1 MSGVDVHLDGELVA
15 SIEDGDLIWHDGAHR
30 YETGQP
36 VLSVRLPRWTVAP
49 PGARALVRAH
59 LGSLLPEAG
68 TAARHRL
75 ADRAGR
81 ATGDVETL
89 LGVAGRDV
97 PGAAVI
103 VPRGADVPLP
113 RYEPVD
119 AREIADRLRRSSLGD
134 HGGSSLPGVQPKGV
148 LTLLDGAWYLPRGS
162 AASTHILKPSR
173 PDAPEL
179 VHDEAATSRAAAA
192 CGVVAAV
199 SHVERFGAD
208 EDEVLVVPRFDRAV
222 VDGQVRRTHQEDG
235 ASALGITP
243 DDIDAKFERARA
255 ASSLRSLA
263 AVLARHGGDRLDL
276 LRQLT
281 VRVLVG
287 DTDGHVKNHGFLH
300 RGDGSV
306 GLAPLYDASPHAQRG
321 ATRLAL
327 RIDGRDD
334 LAAVTLD
341 DVVAEAVGWGV
352 RPPAARSVVAEVRE
366 RFVDWLASAD
376 LHPLSAPSFAW
387 VADHVAGLVPPG
399 APGAAA
405 SRPSR

>member
-1 MSGVDVHLDGELVA
+1 MSGVDVHLDGVLVA
-15 SIEDGDLIWHDGAHR
+15 TVEGSDLVWHEGAHR
-30 YETGQP
+30 YGTGQP

-49 PGARALVRAH
+49 PGSRALVRAH
-59 LGSLLPEAG
+59 LGSLLPEMG

-81 ATGDVETL
+81 ASSDVEAL

-103 VPRGADVPLP
+103 VPRGADVPPP
-113 RYEPVD
+113 RYEQVGT
-119 AREIADRLRRSSLGD
+119 REIADRLRRSSLGD
-134 HGGSSLPGVQPKGV
+134 HGGSSLPGVQPKGA
-148 LTLLDGAWYLPRGS
+148 LTLLDGAWCVPGGS

-192 CGVVAAV
+192 CGVAAAV
-199 SHVERFGAD
+199 SRVEHFGDD

-222 VDGQVRRTHQEDG
+222 VDGQVLRTHQEDG

-255 ASSLRSLA
+255 ASSLRGLA
-263 AVLARHGGDRLDL
+263 AALARHGGDRLDL

-327 RIDGRDD
+327 RVDGKDD
-334 LAAVTLD
+334 LASVTLD

-352 RPPAARSVVAEVRE
+352 RRPAARAAVVEVRE

-376 LHPLSAPSFAW
+376 LHPLSAPSFTW
-387 VADHVAGLVPPG
+387 VADHVTGLAPPATRG
-399 APGAAA
+399 TATP
-405 SRPSR
+405 RPSR